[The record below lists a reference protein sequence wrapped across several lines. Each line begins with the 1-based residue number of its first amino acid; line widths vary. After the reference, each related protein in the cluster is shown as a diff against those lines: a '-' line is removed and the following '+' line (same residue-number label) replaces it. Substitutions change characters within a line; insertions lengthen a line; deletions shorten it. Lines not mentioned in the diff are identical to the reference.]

1 MGAAREK
8 DQADF
13 DLERLIDMFDEAMT
27 SKDPRV
33 INALRS
39 LMMITTLVRP
49 ESGDNGLYN
58 RSHGPLRRLYE
69 DMNHLN
75 RRLGNVEDELRQIH
89 ADRKYNNVWAEKE
102 KYSMET
108 AKQMVPQIDDD
119 VMRNLTRK
127 INNPVANLGPE
138 TRAKG
143 LLKK

>member
-1 MGAAREK
+1 VGAAREP

-13 DLERLIDMFDEAMT
+13 DLERFIDMFDEAMT

-75 RRLGNVEDELRQIH
+75 RRISTVEDEVRQAQIE
-89 ADRKYNNVWAEKE
+89 RKRKDAWPEQE
-102 KYSMET
+102 KYAMEAAKNLAQSMDRDVVMRQLSKET
-108 AKQMVPQIDDD
+108 AMQI
-119 VMRNLTRK
+119 NGGT
-127 INNPVANLGPE
+127 I
-138 TRAKG
+138 KG
-143 LLKK
+143 LK

>member
-1 MGAAREK
+1 MGAAREP

-13 DLERLIDMFDEAMT
+13 DLDRFVNLFDEALT

-49 ESGDNGLYN
+49 ESGDSGLYN

-75 RRLGNVEDELRQIH
+75 RRLTNVEDEVRQSQIE
-89 ADRKYNNVWAEKE
+89 RKRKDTWPEQE
-102 KYSMET
+102 KYAMEAAKNLAQTMDRDAMRQLSKET
-108 AKQMVPQIDDD
+108 AMQVNGGTI
-119 VMRNLTRK
+119 
-127 INNPVANLGPE
+127 
-138 TRAKG
+138 KG
-143 LLKK
+143 LLHK